1 MTDKVQWTHVQEL
14 VYHLDDEGRVVKKE
28 APYGEVLEE
37 ITYTKDMTIVSK
49 SDGTEIRKYFDE
61 NGHLVKKEKYVN
73 GILKKIA
80 RYIPQD
86 NNTVIKRV
94 TSFK

>member
-1 MTDKVQWTHVQEL
+1 MTEKVQWTHVQEL
-14 VYHLDDEGRVVKKE
+14 IYHLDNEGRVVKKE
-28 APYGEVLEE
+28 TPDGDVLEE
-37 ITYTKDMTIVSK
+37 ITYTEDMTIVTK
-49 SDGTEIRKYFDE
+49 SDGTEIRKYFED
-61 NGHLVKKEKYVN
+61 GHLVKKEKYVN
-73 GILKKIA
+73 SILKKIA